1 MTDNRNGPDARNATV
16 APDKEK
22 IKILLLEGISDT
34 TVETLKSAGYTNI
47 EGHMKVMPCAT
58 HSKAP
63 AWSTF
68 ARAHN

>member
-1 MTDNRNGPDARNATV
+1 MEMPSTPGMPLSRP
-16 APDKEK
+16 KEK

-34 TVETLKSAGYTNI
+34 AVETLKSAGYTNI
-47 EGHMKVMPCAT
+47 ERHMKVMPCAT

-63 AWSTF
+63 AWSAF

>member
-1 MTDNRNGPDARNATV
+1 M
-16 APDKEK
+16 APTPGMPLSRPKEK

-34 TVETLKSAGYTNI
+34 AVETLKSAGYTNI
-47 EGHMKVMPCAT
+47 ERHMKVMPCAT

-63 AWSTF
+63 AWSAF